1 MADQN
6 SPLFDKHDIER
17 RFRERQPTYKRLEDE
32 ATFVLAAKLDQASI
46 KRHSI
51 TSRIKTLPSLL
62 DKAERQQLSDPLSKM
77 NDIVG
82 VRVVC
87 LFLSDIERVG
97 QAIRDC
103 VDVVKEDNKIEGQPA
118 SSFGYMSVHFVARMK
133 KEYKGPRYDLISDIP
148 FEIQVRTI
156 AMDAWAAASHYLDYK
171 TDVDIPKELRRDF
184 YALSGLFYVADR
196 HFETF
201 AKEREKA
208 LAIVEKKLT
217 APHPELDVEV
227 NLDSLTTYLR
237 SKFKDREPSADE
249 KTMSELVQQLRNG
262 GILTIKQLD
271 DIIDAGWDAFLR
283 YEKDYPPTVNEKPGE
298 FIDVGIVRVLC
309 SIASDKFRDARKDL
323 PDNTRQQYADYQG
336 YVSKKF

>member
-6 SPLFDKHDIER
+6 SPLFDKEDVER

-32 ATFVLAAKLDQASI
+32 ATFVLGDKLDQASI

-62 DKAERQQLSDPLSKM
+62 DKAERQQLNDPLSEM

-82 VRVVC
+82 LRVVC
-87 LFLSDIERVG
+87 LFLSDIEPVG

-103 VDVVKEDNKIEGQPA
+103 FDVIKEDNKIEGQPA

-208 LAIVEKKLT
+208 LTIVEKKLT

-237 SKFKDREPSADE
+237 SKFKDREHSVDE
-249 KTMSELVQQLRNG
+249 KNISNLVQELRDG
-262 GILTIKQLD
+262 GVVTIKQLD
-271 DIIDAGWDAFLR
+271 EIIDAGWDAFLR
-283 YEKDYPPTVNEKPGE
+283 YEKDHPPSVDEKPGVY
-298 FIDVGIVRVLC
+298 IDIGIVRVLC
-309 SIASDKFRDARKDL
+309 SIASDKFQDARKDL
-323 PDNTRQQYADYQG
+323 GDEIRKRYATYRG
-336 YVSKKF
+336 YVTKKF